1 MIIFFFISVKVDIQ
15 ATNETLNMR
24 FTRHKQEQKFGI
36 SNASPQV
43 VPVGIQ
49 SEKSCERGK
58 NHNTNN
64 HGEEMEPRVQ
74 NISSSNFDL
83 EATQLIDR
91 VQNLAS
97 TYKSHP
103 EFLKKTEILMKKF
116 REIIFSSSA
125 EALRNEYEGCE
136 TIKQEDIVKVE
147 DDDEIEVIIPP
158 PKPEPPIVDLF
169 DAEEKNGA
177 QTEKSRSRSR
187 SFSSSS
193 SVSEI
198 RYVSDDDGL
207 RSRSNSKSSSRSS
220 SVHYVSDNSPKSN
233 DDNGEEIELE
243 KWNFLQH
250 NGPLF
255 PPPYDPL
262 PENVNFFYKGKQFH
276 EFFNNFLS
284 PEIKN
289 LYILYFFR

>member
-1 MIIFFFISVKVDIQ
+1 
-15 ATNETLNMR
+15 
-24 FTRHKQEQKFGI
+24 
-36 SNASPQV
+36 
-43 VPVGIQ
+43 
-49 SEKSCERGK
+49 
-58 NHNTNN
+58 
-64 HGEEMEPRVQ
+64 
-74 NISSSNFDL
+74 
-83 EATQLIDR
+83 
-91 VQNLAS
+91 
-97 TYKSHP
+97 
-103 EFLKKTEILMKKF
+103 MKKF

-125 EALRNEYEGCE
+125 EAVRNEYKGCE

-158 PKPEPPIVDLF
+158 PRPEPPIVDLF

-177 QTEKSRSRSR
+177 ATEKSRSRSR

-198 RYVSDDDGL
+198 RYVSSDDDGL

-220 SVHYVSDNSPKSN
+220 SVHYVSDNTPKSN

-243 KWNFLQH
+243 KWNFLEH

-262 PENVNFFYKGKQFH
+262 PENVNFFYKGKRFH
-276 EFFNNFLS
+276 EFFNNF
-284 PEIKN
+284 PQKIN
-289 LYILYFFR
+289 

>member
-1 MIIFFFISVKVDIQ
+1 M
-15 ATNETLNMR
+15 
-24 FTRHKQEQKFGI
+24 
-36 SNASPQV
+36 
-43 VPVGIQ
+43 
-49 SEKSCERGK
+49 EKS
-58 NHNTNN
+58 HDTNN
-64 HGEEMEPRVQ
+64 PGEEMESRVQ

-97 TYKSHP
+97 TYKTHP

-136 TIKQEDIVKVE
+136 TIKQEDIIKIE

-177 QTEKSRSRSR
+177 ETEKSRSRSR

-198 RYVSDDDGL
+198 RYVSDDDVL

-220 SVHYVSDNSPKSN
+220 SYYSFRNQLHTLLLSDK
-233 DDNGEEIELE
+233 LFF
-243 KWNFLQH
+243 FLQ
-250 NGPLF
+250 
-255 PPPYDPL
+255 
-262 PENVNFFYKGKQFH
+262 
-276 EFFNNFLS
+276 
-284 PEIKN
+284 
-289 LYILYFFR
+289 ILHFEGIL

>member
-1 MIIFFFISVKVDIQ
+1 
-15 ATNETLNMR
+15 MR
-24 FTRHKQEQKFGI
+24 FTRHKQEQKSGI

-49 SEKSCERGK
+49 SEKSCEREK
-58 NHNTNN
+58 NHNTNP
-64 HGEEMEPRVQ
+64 GEEMESRVQ
-74 NISSSNFDL
+74 NNSSSNFDS
-83 EATQLIDR
+83 EANQLIDR
-91 VQNLAS
+91 VQSLAS
-97 TYKSHP
+97 TYNTHP

-169 DAEEKNGA
+169 DAEEKNG
-177 QTEKSRSRSR
+177 TESEKSRSRSC

-220 SVHYVSDNSPKSN
+220 SVHYVSDNSLKSN
-233 DDNGEEIELE
+233 GDNEEEIKLE
-243 KWNFLQH
+243 KWNFLEH

-276 EFFNNFLS
+276 EFINNF
-284 PEIKN
+284 PP
-289 LYILYFFR
+289 

>member
-1 MIIFFFISVKVDIQ
+1 
-15 ATNETLNMR
+15 
-24 FTRHKQEQKFGI
+24 
-36 SNASPQV
+36 
-43 VPVGIQ
+43 
-49 SEKSCERGK
+49 
-58 NHNTNN
+58 
-64 HGEEMEPRVQ
+64 MESIVQ
-74 NISSSNFDL
+74 NDSSSNFDL
-83 EATQLIDR
+83 ESTQLIDR
-91 VQNLAS
+91 VQKFAS
-97 TYKSHP
+97 TFKTHP

-125 EALRNEYEGCE
+125 EALRNEYQGCE

-147 DDDEIEVIIPP
+147 DDEIEVIIPP

-177 QTEKSRSRSR
+177 ETEKSRSRSR

-233 DDNGEEIELE
+233 CDNEEEIKLE
-243 KWNFLQH
+243 KWNFLEH

>member
-1 MIIFFFISVKVDIQ
+1 
-15 ATNETLNMR
+15 MR
-24 FTRHKQEQKFGI
+24 FTRYKQEQKSGI

-49 SEKSCERGK
+49 SEKSCEREK
-58 NHNTNN
+58 NHNTNP
-64 HGEEMEPRVQ
+64 GEEMESRVQ
-74 NISSSNFDL
+74 NNSSSNFDL
-83 EATQLIDR
+83 EAAQLIDR
-91 VQNLAS
+91 VQSLAS
-97 TYKSHP
+97 TFKTHP

-158 PKPEPPIVDLF
+158 PKPELPIVDLF

-177 QTEKSRSRSR
+177 ETEKSRSRSR

-207 RSRSNSKSSSRSS
+207 RSRSRSNSKSSSRSS

-233 DDNGEEIELE
+233 CDNEEEIE
-243 KWNFLQH
+243 H
-250 NGPLF
+250 NQ
-255 PPPYDPL
+255 
-262 PENVNFFYKGKQFH
+262 END
-276 EFFNNFLS
+276 
-284 PEIKN
+284 N
-289 LYILYFFR
+289 LA